1 MKKNE
6 IIFTSDGFNVCYE
19 KRRYEL
25 RAIEKPSAGRL
36 KATVKACRAEAG
48 GDGAKVGF
56 HIDTVDFYLSRSR
69 RGFIVEASRFF
80 QINPLQI
87 EKDVA
92 RLITQLEN
100 YLIKRAQAALP
111 QPPTVSAK
119 DQAEGEKL
127 GHHRDLIGEILRD
140 MEKLGMVGENVNA
153 LTAYL
158 AMTSRLMDNPLSLM
172 FLSSS
177 GSGKSFLQ
185 DTVLS
190 LCPGDSLVKVASLTD
205 KSLFYKGENALA
217 HKVLALEEDAGGEG
231 AAYSLRILI
240 SAKCLVIETTV
251 RNAMTGK
258 LETQSSRVN
267 GPVSVFFTS
276 TNPALDPE
284 TRSRFLVLSVD
295 ETPAQTKRIIEQQ
308 KRAHTLEGITRRKI
322 GEAILSRH
330 HAFQRLLKPLT
341 VVFQDKPL
349 LGFETDRLCFRR
361 DHPKFLQLILAVAFL
376 HQMQRPI
383 KHHPAIGDYV
393 EVMAEDF
400 QTGKRLGMALL
411 GGKEELSAPAQELLT
426 LIENYVRG
434 QKRQRGDVE
443 FCRRELRETIGWR
456 ETRLRMYL
464 KELVEMEYVIALGG
478 RQGCLF
484 KYKPVVLTKTSQPSR
499 NFATP
504 FARS

>member
-1 MKKNE
+1 MKTPE

-36 KATVKACRAEAG
+36 KATVKALNGEEGR
-48 GDGAKVGF
+48 F

-69 RGFIVEASRFF
+69 RGFIVEVSRFF

-100 YLIKRAQAALP
+100 YLIKQAQAALP

-127 GHHRDLIGEILRD
+127 GRHRDLIGEILRD

-190 LCPGDSLVKVASLTD
+190 LCPADSLVKVASLTD
-205 KSLFYKGENALA
+205 KSLFYKGENALV

-258 LETQSSRVN
+258 LETQASRVN

-295 ETPAQTKRIIEQQ
+295 ETPAQTQRIIEQQ

-322 GEAILSRH
+322 GEAILTRH

-411 GGKEELSAPAQELLT
+411 GGSDELSAPAKELLS
-426 LIENYVRG
+426 LIETHVR
-434 QKRQRGDVE
+434 QQNRSREEVQ
-443 FCRRELRETIGWR
+443 FCRRELREAFGWR
-456 ETRLRMYL
+456 HTRLRMYL
-464 KELVEMEYVIALGG
+464 KELADLEYLQPVGG
-478 RQGCLF
+478 RKGSIF
-484 KYKPVVLTKTSQPSR
+484 RYKLVDLTKTWRTWR
-499 NFATP
+499 NLATP
-504 FARS
+504 KTPS